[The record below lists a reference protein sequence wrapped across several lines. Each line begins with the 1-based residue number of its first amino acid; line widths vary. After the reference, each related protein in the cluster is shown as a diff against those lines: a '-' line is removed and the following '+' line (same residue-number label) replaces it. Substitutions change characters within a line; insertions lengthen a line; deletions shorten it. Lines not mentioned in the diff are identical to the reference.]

1 MAQYGYGIED
11 LRGILRDKIELASEA
26 QLRAA
31 LKAIQELDTIQAR
44 PVSRK
49 SGHLSLQ

>member
-11 LRGILRDKIELASEA
+11 LRGILMDKVQLASEA

-31 LKAIQELDTIQAR
+31 LKAIQDLDTIQSR
-44 PVSRK
+44 PVARK